1 MKTKKQQNQAIA
13 RILNNLQDKTY
24 ECEGLDQRGVASL
37 IENQTQKLYRL
48 QETFE
53 YSEPES
59 VRSIDDFQLKIDN
72 HTYFIDVKTHD
83 KDRDFSM
90 PNLISTERLYKLY
103 QDPNVTFGI
112 AIIDYKEASLF
123 ANGYKQITNT
133 KYIPIE
139 NISWES
145 LSIQNLGH
153 GQIQITNLNKGI
165 KTFNGTRKQWMNQF
179 TLEMIKYHEKL
190 EAKLEER
197 KTKWIQR
204 SAKELLTKFVNE
216 HC

>member
-37 IENQTQKLYRL
+37 IENQTQRLYRL

-59 VRSIDDFQLKIDN
+59 VRSIDDFQLKFDN

-179 TLEMIKYHEKL
+179 TVEMIKYHDKL
-190 EAKLEER
+190 EAKLKER
-197 KTKWIQR
+197 KTKWIER
-204 SAKELLTKFVNE
+204 SAKELLIS
-216 HC
+216 C

>member
-13 RILNNLQDKTY
+13 RILNNLQDQTY

-37 IENQTQKLYRL
+37 IENQTQRLYRL

-59 VRSIDDFQLKIDN
+59 VRSIDDFQLKFDN

-165 KTFNGTRKQWMNQF
+165 KTFNGTRNQWMNQF
-179 TLEMIKYHEKL
+179 TVEMIKYHDKL
-190 EAKLEER
+190 EAKLKER
-197 KTKWIQR
+197 KTKWIER
-204 SAKELLTKFVNE
+204 SAKELLIS
-216 HC
+216 C

>member
-13 RILNNLQDKTY
+13 RILNNLQDQTY

-59 VRSIDDFQLKIDN
+59 VRSIDDFRLKIDN

-139 NISWES
+139 NIS
-145 LSIQNLGH
+145 
-153 GQIQITNLNKGI
+153 
-165 KTFNGTRKQWMNQF
+165 
-179 TLEMIKYHEKL
+179 
-190 EAKLEER
+190 
-197 KTKWIQR
+197 
-204 SAKELLTKFVNE
+204 
-216 HC
+216 

>member
-1 MKTKKQQNQAIA
+1 MKTRKQQNQAIA
-13 RILNNLQDKTY
+13 RILNNLQDQTY
-24 ECEGLDQRGVASL
+24 ECNGLDQRGVASL
-37 IENQTQKLYRL
+37 IENQTQRLYRL

-59 VRSIDDFQLKIDN
+59 VRSIDDFTLSIGDQ
-72 HTYFIDVKTHD
+72 TYLIDVKTHD

-103 QDPNVTFGI
+103 QDPNITFGI
-112 AIIDYKEASLF
+112 AIVDYRQFLNSST
-123 ANGYKQITNT
+123 KQITNT

-153 GQIQITNLNKGI
+153 GQIQITNLNKNI
-165 KTFNGTRKQWMNQF
+165 KLFNGTRQRWMNAF
-179 TLEMIKYHEKL
+179 TVEMIKYHDKL
-190 EAKLEER
+190 EAKLKQR
-197 KTKWIQR
+197 KQNWIER
-204 SAKELLTKFVNE
+204 SAKELLTS
-216 HC
+216 C

>member
-13 RILNNLQDKTY
+13 RILNNLQDQTY
-24 ECEGLDQRGVASL
+24 ECNGLDQRGVASL
-37 IENQTQKLYRL
+37 IENQTQRLYRL

-59 VRSIDDFQLKIDN
+59 VRSIDDFQLKFDN

-179 TLEMIKYHEKL
+179 TVEMIKYHDKL
-190 EAKLEER
+190 EAKLKER
-197 KTKWIQR
+197 KTKWIER
-204 SAKELLTKFVNE
+204 SAKELLIS
-216 HC
+216 C